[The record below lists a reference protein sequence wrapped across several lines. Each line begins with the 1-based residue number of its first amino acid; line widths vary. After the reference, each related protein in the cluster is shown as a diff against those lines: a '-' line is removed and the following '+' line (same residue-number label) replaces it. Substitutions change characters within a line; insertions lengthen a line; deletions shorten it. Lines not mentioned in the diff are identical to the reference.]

1 MRPCLGSPFIAPAGI
16 HLAPNKAGEAPPATS
31 APTAIAA
38 FDVDT
43 PQVFAG
49 SAALTGPHRC
59 QTAKIVVVS
68 DLAVLHDEAKIAAS
82 ADLVVA
88 FVYLVLCGLDVVT
101 LHQWQNALEIGGTR
115 RMNRLH
121 HKEVRLEPLASVSLG
136 EKLRVECPDVCRAF
150 KRTARM
156 AGSQFE
162 FVSDASSDIHFQT
175 LSEVATWLSST
186 RRLRNIM
193 GSKAIAV
200 SGERMPA

>member
-1 MRPCLGSPFIAPAGI
+1 MDKMQKFQKRSLNNIPGVTTLRPCLGSPFIAPAGI

-59 QTAKIVVVS
+59 QTAQVVVVS

-101 LHQWQNALEIGGTR
+101 LHQ
-115 RMNRLH
+115 
-121 HKEVRLEPLASVSLG
+121 
-136 EKLRVECPDVCRAF
+136 
-150 KRTARM
+150 
-156 AGSQFE
+156 
-162 FVSDASSDIHFQT
+162 
-175 LSEVATWLSST
+175 
-186 RRLRNIM
+186 
-193 GSKAIAV
+193 
-200 SGERMPA
+200 